1 MLVEVNCETD
11 FVARGDVFKELAN
24 DMAMQVAACSQVT
37 VVDSS
42 QVPTDVVDKERNVQ
56 MGKEDILKKP
66 EAIRSVSFTIS
77 LTNPTVWGYR
87 LSFMY
92 SQTDAVESEPFHQC
106 IYTSVAVDC
115 EAALVPGIVPNQFS
129 EAVFTSQV
137 CLHSRR

>member
-66 EAIRSVSFTIS
+66 EAIRSVSFTLS
-77 LTNPTVWGYR
+77 LTTPTVWGYR

-92 SQTDAVESEPFHQC
+92 SQMQLNHSHQS

-115 EAALVPGIVPNQFS
+115 VAALVPGIVPNQFS
-129 EAVFTSQV
+129 EAMFTSQV

>member
-1 MLVEVNCETD
+1 MNCETD

-66 EAIRSVSFTIS
+66 EAIRSVSFTLS
-77 LTNPTVWGYR
+77 LATPTVWGYR

-92 SQTDAVESEPFHQC
+92 SQMQLNHSHFIKV
-106 IYTSVAVDC
+106 YT
-115 EAALVPGIVPNQFS
+115 LV
-129 EAVFTSQV
+129 
-137 CLHSRR
+137 

>member
-42 QVPTDVVDKERNVQ
+42 QVPADVVDKERNVQ

-66 EAIRSVSFTIS
+66 EAIRSVSLMLS
-77 LTNPTVWGYR
+77 LTTPI
-87 LSFMY
+87 F
-92 SQTDAVESEPFHQC
+92 
-106 IYTSVAVDC
+106 
-115 EAALVPGIVPNQFS
+115 EATGLILGAHRQIQLQ
-129 EAVFTSQV
+129 
-137 CLHSRR
+137 HSRPINIHI